1 MPKFGKQSLQVLATC
16 DDRIQRVLNQVVQYF
31 DCTVIQGH
39 RGKEEQDRYF
49 REGRSKV
56 KFPDG
61 KHNVMPSRAV
71 DVAPY
76 PIDWQDRERFHYFA
90 GFVLAVGLALGVRL
104 RWGGDWDRDFEVD
117 DNRFDDLPH
126 FELAREE
133 D

>member
-1 MPKFGKQSLQVLATC
+1 MGK
-16 DDRIQRVLNQVVQYF
+16 R
-31 DCTVIQGH
+31 
-39 RGKEEQDRYF
+39 KQDRHF

-71 DVAPY
+71 DVVPY
-76 PIDWQDRERFHYFA
+76 PIDWEDRERFHYFA
-90 GFVLAVGLALGVRL
+90 GFCAGGRIGSGCSTSMGRGLGSGFL
-104 RWGGDWDRDFEVD
+104 RWTTID
-117 DNRFDDLPH
+117 FDDLPH